1 MSKLLD
7 ELKRFGV
14 IKENKPIVYINK
26 DATFTAPPLPPHLKK
41 TVGGFIFG
49 RNLPQNNPNLVSIEL
64 TTEAF
69 IQQETNGN
77 CFIISDC
84 DFEYSLQCAGLSQQ
98 KIDMVLSY
106 LQNVMFIDESMESTY
121 DIEEEGYVL
130 YEQVG
135 ITNSQEFCDYINN
148 HSNLPVEFRVWK
160 GAY

>member
-26 DATFTAPPLPPHLKK
+26 DATFTAPPLPPHLKN
-41 TVGGFIFG
+41 TPAGFIFG
-49 RNLPQNNPNLVSIEL
+49 RNCIQNNPNMVSIEL
-64 TTEAF
+64 TTDAF
-69 IQQETNGN
+69 IQQETQGQ

-106 LQNVMFIDESMESTY
+106 LQKVMFIDESMESTY
-121 DIEEEGYVL
+121 DILDEGYDL

-135 ITNSQEFCDYINN
+135 ITDSQSFCDYINN
-148 HSNLPVEFRVWK
+148 NSNLPVEFRVWK